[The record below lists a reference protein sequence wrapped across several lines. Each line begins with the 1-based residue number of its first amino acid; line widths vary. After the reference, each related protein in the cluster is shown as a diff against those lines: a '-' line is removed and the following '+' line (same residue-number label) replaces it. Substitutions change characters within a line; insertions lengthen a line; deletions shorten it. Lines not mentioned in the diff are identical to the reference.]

1 MLHCV
6 YHAVDDMKVVE
17 DDERNRL
24 LATGYWFSCP
34 KMAKEMRDKFEK
46 RIIEN
51 EKPRKRKNGIQKL
64 DE

>member
-1 MLHCV
+1 
-6 YHAVDDMKVVE
+6 
-17 DDERNRL
+17 L